1 MHNSLLTV
9 DIACDDHLLH
19 LLNEMCTSR
28 CNSGGSPSIRRKF
41 TLTPVSC
48 LGAHLFS
55 VARGIQAERSSRHFP
70 LDQDQSIPHSA
81 KPALRIGKGQTTD
94 GDGDEYRKGI
104 LRCVD
109 SKRRIWMA
117 GSARGE
123 KLSSPI
129 DGAPFGC

>member
-55 VARGIQAERSSRHFP
+55 VARGKKAKYQADTSLWIKIKVSPTAQSPHLGSERDKRP
-70 LDQDQSIPHSA
+70 TVMVTSI
-81 KPALRIGKGQTTD
+81 KKGYCD
-94 GDGDEYRKGI
+94 
-104 LRCVD
+104 
-109 SKRRIWMA
+109 A
-117 GSARGE
+117 
-123 KLSSPI
+123 
-129 DGAPFGC
+129 